1 MSSISRIG
9 FGAIAVSLTLGAL
22 QFASGHDLTGGLGTS
37 LGAGLAASLGTGLGI
52 GPGTG
57 LGTGPGN
64 LAAASDT
71 LQTGVN
77 RAARSDRAGPAVAPS
92 APTRTI
98 SIRLD
103 RLANTS
109 VLIRIPVVGE
119 SSKIPPAPFL
129 TRPGDRKL
137 TVACEPVVSVLTE
150 VAKLLRPGRC
160 VT

>member
-22 QFASGHDLTGGLGTS
+22 QFASGHDLTGGLGT
-37 LGAGLAASLGTGLGI
+37 
-52 GPGTG
+52 G
-57 LGTGPGN
+57 LGTD

-71 LQTGVN
+71 PQTGVN

-103 RLANTS
+103 RLADTS

>member
-1 MSSISRIG
+1 MLTISRIG

-22 QFASGHDLTGGLGTS
+22 QFASGHDLTGGLG
-37 LGAGLAASLGTGLGI
+37 AGLGTGLAAGL
-52 GPGTG
+52 GTG

-64 LAAASDT
+64 DPAAASDT
-71 LQTGVN
+71 PQTGIN

-92 APTRTI
+92 VPTRTI

-103 RLANTS
+103 RLADTS
-109 VLIRIPVVGE
+109 VLIRIPVVQE
-119 SSKIPPAPFL
+119 SGNIAPAPFL

>member
-1 MSSISRIG
+1 MSTISRIG

-22 QFASGHDLTGGLGTS
+22 QFASGHDLTGGLG
-37 LGAGLAASLGTGLGI
+37 AGL
-52 GPGTG
+52 GTG
-57 LGTGPGN
+57 LGTGLAAGLGTGLGTGLGN
-64 LAAASDT
+64 DPAAASDT

-103 RLANTS
+103 RLADTS
-109 VLIRIPVVGE
+109 VLIRIPVVQE
-119 SSKIPPAPFL
+119 SGNIPPAPFL

>member
-1 MSSISRIG
+1 MSTIYRIG

-22 QFASGHDLTGGLGTS
+22 QFASGHDLTGGLG
-37 LGAGLAASLGTGLGI
+37 AGLGTGLGT
-52 GPGTG
+52 GLAAGLSAG

-64 LAAASDT
+64 DLAAASDT
-71 LQTGVN
+71 SQTGVN

-92 APTRTI
+92 VPTRTI

-103 RLANTS
+103 RLADTS
-109 VLIRIPVVGE
+109 VLIRIPVVQE
-119 SSKIPPAPFL
+119 SSNIPPAPFL

-137 TVACEPVVSVLTE
+137 TLACEPVVSVLTE
-150 VAKLLRPGRC
+150 VAKQLQPGRC

>member
-1 MSSISRIG
+1 MSTISSIG

-22 QFASGHDLTGGLGTS
+22 QFASGHDLTGGLG
-37 LGAGLAASLGTGLGI
+37 AGLGTGLGT
-52 GPGTG
+52 GLAAGLGAG

-64 LAAASDT
+64 DLAAASDT
-71 LQTGVN
+71 SHTGVN

-92 APTRTI
+92 TPTRTI

-103 RLANTS
+103 RLADTS
-109 VLIRIPVVGE
+109 VLIRIPVVRE
-119 SSKIPPAPFL
+119 SSNIPPAPFL
-129 TRPGDRKL
+129 TSPGDRKL

-160 VT
+160 IT

>member
-22 QFASGHDLTGGLGTS
+22 QFASGHDLAGG
-37 LGAGLAASLGTGLGI
+37 LGAGLAA
-52 GPGTG
+52 G
-57 LGTGPGN
+57 LGTD

-71 LQTGVN
+71 PQTGVN

-103 RLANTS
+103 RLADTS
-109 VLIRIPVVGE
+109 VLIRIPVVRD
-119 SSKIPPAPFL
+119 SRNSPPAPFL
-129 TRPGDRKL
+129 TRPVDRKL

>member
-1 MSSISRIG
+1 MSTISRIG

-22 QFASGHDLTGGLGTS
+22 QFASGHDLTAG
-37 LGAGLAASLGTGLGI
+37 LGAGLGTGLAAGLGTGLGND
-52 GPGTG
+52 P
-57 LGTGPGN
+57 
-64 LAAASDT
+64 AAASDT
-71 LQTGVN
+71 PQTAVN

-103 RLANTS
+103 RLADTS
-109 VLIRIPVVGE
+109 VLIRIPVVQE
-119 SSKIPPAPFL
+119 SGNIPPVPFL

>member
-22 QFASGHDLTGGLGTS
+22 QFASGHDLTGGLGAG
-37 LGAGLAASLGTGLGI
+37 LGAGLAASLGTGLG
-52 GPGTG
+52 TG
-57 LGTGPGN
+57 LGTD

-71 LQTGVN
+71 PQTGVN

-103 RLANTS
+103 RLADTS
-109 VLIRIPVVGE
+109 VLIRIPVVRD
-119 SSKIPPAPFL
+119 SRNIPPAPFL
-129 TRPGDRKL
+129 TRPVDRKL

>member
-9 FGAIAVSLTLGAL
+9 FGAIAFSLTLGAL
-22 QFASGHDLTGGLGTS
+22 QLASGHDLAGGF
-37 LGAGLAASLGTGLGI
+37 GAGL
-52 GPGTG
+52 GTG
-57 LGTGPGN
+57 LGTGLAAGLGTGLGTD

-71 LQTGVN
+71 PQTGVN
-77 RAARSDRAGPAVAPS
+77 RAARSDRAAPAVAPS

-103 RLANTS
+103 RLADTS
-109 VLIRIPVVGE
+109 VLIRIPVVQDTRN
-119 SSKIPPAPFL
+119 IPAPFL
-129 TRPGDRKL
+129 TRPVDRKL

>member
-22 QFASGHDLTGGLGTS
+22 QFASGHDLAGG
-37 LGAGLAASLGTGLGI
+37 LGAGLGTGLAAGLGTGLG
-52 GPGTG
+52 TD
-57 LGTGPGN
+57 

-71 LQTGVN
+71 PQTGVN

-103 RLANTS
+103 RLADTS

>member
-22 QFASGHDLTGGLGTS
+22 QFAFGHDLTGGLGT
-37 LGAGLAASLGTGLGI
+37 GLAA
-52 GPGTG
+52 G
-57 LGTGPGN
+57 LGTGAGN
-64 LAAASDT
+64 DLVAASDT
-71 LQTGVN
+71 PQTGVN
-77 RAARSDRAGPAVAPS
+77 RAARTDRAGPPVAPS

-103 RLANTS
+103 RLADTT
-109 VLIRIPVVGE
+109 VLIRIPVVPE
-119 SSKIPPAPFL
+119 SRNAPPAPSL
-129 TRPGDRKL
+129 TGPGGRKL

-150 VAKLLRPGRC
+150 VAKWLRPSRC

>member
-22 QFASGHDLTGGLGTS
+22 QFASGHDLTGGLGAG
-37 LGAGLAASLGTGLGI
+37 LGTGLAAGLGTGLG
-52 GPGTG
+52 TD
-57 LGTGPGN
+57 

-71 LQTGVN
+71 PQTGVN

-103 RLANTS
+103 RLADTS